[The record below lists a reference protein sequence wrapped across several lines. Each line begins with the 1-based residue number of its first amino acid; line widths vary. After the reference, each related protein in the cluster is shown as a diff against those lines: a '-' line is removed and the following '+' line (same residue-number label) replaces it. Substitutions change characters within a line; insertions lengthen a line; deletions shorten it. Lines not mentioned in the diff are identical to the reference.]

1 MVAARIAFVGAAL
14 ALSLTACSGREAET
28 EVLAPPVATARVT
41 AVDVEERISASGE
54 IAARMQ
60 VAIAAEVSGRVTAL
74 LHEEGEAVA
83 RGDIVLE
90 IDPERRTLELEAAA
104 ARAAKARASF
114 ERERRETGRVRTLRA
129 KGVASESQ
137 LESADTALELAKANE
152 AAEQAQLGV
161 VRRALADA
169 SVSAPFAGLLARR
182 HVGVGQFVQPGT
194 PLIELVS
201 LDPIDVVFHVAEIDS
216 GRVRVGQR
224 VDVSV
229 TPYPDR
235 TFGAVVV
242 VVSPTIDPSTRTLR
256 IKAVLPNPEHALRPG
271 LFARADLGVATRSG
285 VLLVPEEA
293 VLQRSDGSVLFVLGD
308 DDRVERR
315 VVTTG
320 TWRGASV
327 EILEGVRAGD
337 EVVTRG
343 HTALVDGAVVRL
355 PEGRA
360 GARESGIAHAGE
372 IAKEAL

>member
-1 MVAARIAFVGAAL
+1 
-14 ALSLTACSGREAET
+14 
-28 EVLAPPVATARVT
+28 
-41 AVDVEERISASGE
+41 
-54 IAARMQ
+54 MQ
-60 VAIAAEVSGRVTAL
+60 VAIAAEVSGRITAL
-74 LHEEGEAVA
+74 LHDEGEAVGA
-83 RGDIVLE
+83 GDIVLE
-90 IDPERRTLELEAAA
+90 IDPERRSLELDAAA
-104 ARAAKARASF
+104 ARAARAGASL
-114 ERERRETGRVRTLRA
+114 EKERRETDRVHTLHA

-137 LESADTALELAKANE
+137 LEAADTTLELAKANS
-152 AAEQAQLGV
+152 AAERAQLGV
-161 VRRALADA
+161 ARRALADA
-169 SVSAPFAGLLARR
+169 SVSAPFDGLLARR

-201 LDPIDVVFHVAEIDS
+201 LDPIDVVFHLSEIDS

-224 VDVSV
+224 VEVSV
-229 TPYPDR
+229 TPFPDR
-235 TFGAVVV
+235 TFHAVVV

-256 IKAVLPNPEHALRPG
+256 VKAVLPNPDQALRPG

-320 TWRGASV
+320 AWRGGSV

-343 HTALVDGAVVRL
+343 HTGLVDGAVVRV
-355 PEGRA
+355 PE
-360 GARESGIAHAGE
+360 ARTSADESGIARAGE
-372 IAKEAL
+372 LAREAL